1 MDRFP
6 VEIIYV
12 LVFLGFVLF
21 NVLTQMARKRRQ
33 SEAQAREPRDATDE
47 PPSPAADEPLEDIWG
62 RVPPPAPVTVPPPV
76 AAPRP
81 APHAAPALPR
91 RVHPVR
97 ALLKDKRDLRRAV
110 ILMMVL
116 GPCRS
121 QEPPERR

>member
-21 NVLTQMARKRRQ
+21 NVLTQMARRRQQ
-33 SEAQAREPRDATDE
+33 SEAQAGERDAADE

-76 AAPRP
+76 A

-121 QEPPERR
+121 QEPPEGR